1 MSDDKK
7 NTPERGNPLE
17 ETRESI
23 AARVHFQPRYK
34 IEAKHIEGSDPV
46 DLVKALL
53 AIARTVYP
61 DAASL
66 SLDLGGMSYVA
77 YVDRPDREA

>member
-7 NTPERGNPLE
+7 NTPERGNAAE
-17 ETRESI
+17 GTRESA
-23 AARVHFQPRYK
+23 AARVHFQPRYRV
-34 IEAKHIEGSDPV
+34 EAKHIEGSDPV
-46 DLVKALL
+46 DLVKSLL

-61 DAASL
+61 DATSL

-77 YVDRPDREA
+77 YVDRPDKEA